1 MEREKARE
9 RYWART
15 GSRCGLTCAGSWP
28 SCLRQGQFSTRSLP
42 GHGLDVC
49 LPVPPSLCPSV
60 RQCARSSQL
69 GHRPSARGG
78 GGAWM
83 TSALPRPPLKPSERA
98 PPRQALRSARGRA
111 LIPHVH
117 PITSL
122 TLLSLGPEGCALP
135 RLSSRIQGATWS
147 PGSSQGDIVS

>member
-78 GGAWM
+78 GGG
-83 TSALPRPPLKPSERA
+83 SVDDVSVA
-98 PPRQALRSARGRA
+98 PPASQA
-111 LIPHVH
+111 
-117 PITSL
+117 
-122 TLLSLGPEGCALP
+122 E
-135 RLSSRIQGATWS
+135 
-147 PGSSQGDIVS
+147 

>member
-1 MEREKARE
+1 
-9 RYWART
+9 
-15 GSRCGLTCAGSWP
+15 
-28 SCLRQGQFSTRSLP
+28 
-42 GHGLDVC
+42 
-49 LPVPPSLCPSV
+49 
-60 RQCARSSQL
+60 
-69 GHRPSARGG
+69 
-78 GGAWM
+78 M

-147 PGSSQGDIVS
+147 PGSPKVTSSLSWKEAKGAARTTGAG